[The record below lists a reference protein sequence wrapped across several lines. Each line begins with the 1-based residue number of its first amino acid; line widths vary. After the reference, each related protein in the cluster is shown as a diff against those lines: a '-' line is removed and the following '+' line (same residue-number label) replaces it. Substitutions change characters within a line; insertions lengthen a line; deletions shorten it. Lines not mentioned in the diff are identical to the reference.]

1 MSREPTAFE
10 LCLPGIVAGL
20 MLATVVLA
28 TGEAVFPHAF
38 QEISP
43 HQAFEVLLVVVCLAT
58 GLGLM
63 SLFSHSRAQE
73 EKSRQYIPSIDS
85 KKEKYFSVRRNRCS
99 LESRDS

>member
-38 QEISP
+38 QEMLP
-43 HQAFEVLLVVVCLAT
+43 HQSFEVLPLVVGLAS
-58 GLGLM
+58 GLGVM
-63 SLFSHSRAQE
+63 SLFFHSRGDE
-73 EKSRQYIPSIDS
+73 EKPRQDIPSNDS
-85 KKEKYFSVRRNRCS
+85 KRENSFSPGGTDA
-99 LESRDS
+99 L

>member
-1 MSREPTAFE
+1 MSQEPTAFE

-38 QEISP
+38 QEVLP
-43 HQAFEVLLVVVCLAT
+43 QQVFEVLPVAVGLAS

-63 SLFSHSRAQE
+63 SLFFHFRGDE
-73 EKSRQYIPSIDS
+73 EKPRQYIRSNDS
-85 KKEKYFSVRRNRCS
+85 KKNSFSPGGTNA
-99 LESRDS
+99 L

>member
-1 MSREPTAFE
+1 MSQEPTALE

-38 QEISP
+38 QEMLP
-43 HQAFEVLLVVVCLAT
+43 QQVFEVLPVAVGLAS

-63 SLFSHSRAQE
+63 SLFFHSRGDE
-73 EKSRQYIPSIDS
+73 EKRLQHIPSNNS
-85 KKEKYFSVRRNRCS
+85 KNKNS
-99 LESRDS
+99 LPSGGTDAL